1 MSELIK
7 VDSNIKQIIQND
19 FSIFASKDKKKY
31 EETYENVKQ
40 TINNLNPWLTLYVAN
55 VLLDILKTNE
65 RAQKQYIYKTINYL
79 TKTNKKQIT
88 PLLSTLI
95 PIVTSD
101 VNSSQKEVKDSS
113 MKCLKQL
120 LAI

>member
-1 MSELIK
+1 MS
-7 VDSNIKQIIQND
+7 Q
-19 FSIFASKDKKKY
+19 FM
-31 EETYENVKQ
+31 
-40 TINNLNPWLTLYVAN
+40 
-55 VLLDILKTNE
+55 
-65 RAQKQYIYKTINYL
+65 YIEF

-113 MKCLKQL
+113 VILDMNHP
-120 LAI
+120 LAGKELNFEIELVEIEN